1 LDRIENSLGPFI
13 GYHGCDKSLAEDV
26 LSGKKTLKKSQNN
39 YDWLGEGIYFW
50 GDSPERAFNWAV
62 EINKKSPKKIVTP
75 SVLGAFIYPGLCLN
89 LTDIGVNQ
97 ILLDAYNYMA
107 SLFKN
112 TGLPIPVNTSVQNG
126 ITMRRALDCAVINTI
141 HSTRAQ
147 KDYQPFDTVY
157 GVFEE
162 GGPLYP
168 GAGFKEKT
176 HVQIAVREPNCIIGY
191 FRTDST

>member
-1 LDRIENSLGPFI
+1 MGRIENSLGPFI

-26 LSGKKTLKKSQNN
+26 LSGKASLKKSQND

-50 GDSPERAFNWAV
+50 GDSPERALNWAK
-62 EINKKSPKKIVTP
+62 EINKNSPKKISQP

-97 ILLDAYNYMA
+97 LLLEAYSYMSVLLKSA
-107 SLFKN
+107 GQPL
-112 TGLPIPVNTSVQNG
+112 PVNSSMQNG

-141 HSTRAQ
+141 HYTRVQ
-147 KDYQPFDTVY
+147 NGYQPFDTVY

-162 GGPLYP
+162 GGSLYP

-176 HVQIAVREPNCIIGY
+176 HVQIAVREPKCIIGY
-191 FRTDST
+191 FRTEKT